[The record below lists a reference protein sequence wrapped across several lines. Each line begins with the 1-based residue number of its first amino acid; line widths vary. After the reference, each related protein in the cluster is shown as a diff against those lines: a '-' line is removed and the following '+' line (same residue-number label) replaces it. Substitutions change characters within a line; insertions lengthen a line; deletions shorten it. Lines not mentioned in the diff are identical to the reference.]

1 MAVATAG
8 QVNGF
13 RRQARPQEYDDTTY
27 FYCTFRGEIMSK
39 FDAQFAGRLDGQTVL
54 VTGAKGGIGLETA
67 QGVGNSGATVLVHAR
82 GVNDAR
88 SAVDLLGQ
96 RGNGKGHYLAV
107 AGDLGS
113 LAGVR
118 ELVAAVHEAAPKGL
132 NGLVNNAGAAFST
145 KALSPDGYERT
156 IAINHV
162 ALAALT
168 DGLLDLLRK
177 GADTFATPSRVVN
190 MTAIIE
196 SKGKPITDW
205 SYPGKY
211 KQIQAYGTAK
221 LLALMYTYAQARRH
235 DGDGLTFNAVSPG
248 AVKTTLGSKAGGPF
262 RIIQAVTNPFV
273 PPPEKGSRGC
283 VRLMADPE
291 LATATGGYYSSA
303 KLKKSSKQS
312 QDAAIQDRIYAQ
324 TERELRAH
332 A

>member
-1 MAVATAG
+1 MS
-8 QVNGF
+8 
-13 RRQARPQEYDDTTY
+13 
-27 FYCTFRGEIMSK
+27 TFA
-39 FDAQFAGRLDGQTVL
+39 AQFAGRLDNQIVL
-54 VTGAKGGIGLETA
+54 VTGSKGGIGHQTA
-67 QGVGNSGATVLVHAR
+67 QGLGDSGATVLVHAR
-82 GVNDAR
+82 HADHAR
-88 SAVDLLGQ
+88 QAVDQLISN
-96 RGNGKGHYLAV
+96 GNGHGHYLAV

-118 ELVAAVHEAAPKGL
+118 EVVDAVHQAAPKGL
-132 NGLVNNAGAAFST
+132 NGLVNNAGAAFSS
-145 KALSPDGYERT
+145 KLLSPDGYEQT

-168 DGLLDLLRK
+168 DGLLDLLRR

-190 MTAIIE
+190 MTALVE

-221 LLALMYTYAQARRH
+221 LLALMYTYALARRH
-235 DGDGLTFNAVSPG
+235 EGQGLTFNAVSPG

-262 RIIQAVTNPFV
+262 RIIQAVTNPFI

-283 VRLMADPE
+283 VRLMADPD

-303 KLKKSSKQS
+303 KLNTSSKQS
-312 QDAAIQDRIYAQ
+312 RDHDAQDRVYEQ
-324 TERELRAH
+324 TQRELRNH
-332 A
+332 T

>member
-1 MAVATAG
+1 
-8 QVNGF
+8 
-13 RRQARPQEYDDTTY
+13 
-27 FYCTFRGEIMSK
+27 MSR

-54 VTGAKGGIGLETA
+54 VTGANGAIGHETA
-67 QGVGNSGATVLVHAR
+67 QGIGNSGATVLVHAR
-82 GVNDAR
+82 GAEQAR
-88 SAVDLLGQ
+88 RAVDSLAAN
-96 RGNGKGHYLAV
+96 GNGNGNGRYLAV

-118 ELVAAVHEAAPKGL
+118 ELVQAVREAAPKGL
-132 NGLVNNAGAAFST
+132 NGLVNNAGAAFAT
-145 KALSPDGYERT
+145 RALSADGYERT

-177 GADTFATPSRVVN
+177 GADDFAAPSRVVN
-190 MTAIIE
+190 MTALVE
-196 SKGKPITDW
+196 SRGKPVADW

-211 KQIQAYGTAK
+211 KQIQAYADAK

-235 DGDGLTFNAVSPG
+235 EGEGLTFNAVSPG

-262 RIIQAVTNPFV
+262 KIIEALTNPFV
-273 PPPEKGSRGC
+273 GPPEKGSRGC

-303 KLKKSSKQS
+303 KLKKSSKKS
-312 QDAAIQDRIYAQ
+312 QDAEGQDRVYAQ

-332 A
+332 P

>member
-1 MAVATAG
+1 
-8 QVNGF
+8 
-13 RRQARPQEYDDTTY
+13 
-27 FYCTFRGEIMSK
+27 MSK

-54 VTGAKGGIGLETA
+54 VTGAKGGIGYETA
-67 QGVGNSGATVLVHAR
+67 QGIGNSGATVLVHAR
-82 GVNDAR
+82 RADEAQR
-88 SAVDLLGQ
+88 AVDQLVTN
-96 RGNGKGHYLAV
+96 GNGRYLPI

-118 ELVAAVHEAAPKGL
+118 ELVGAVREVAPKGL
-132 NGLVNNAGAAFST
+132 NGLVNNAGAAFSS

-177 GADTFATPSRVVN
+177 GADDFAVPSRVVN
-190 MTAIIE
+190 MTALVE
-196 SKGKPITDW
+196 SRGKPITDW

-211 KQIQAYGTAK
+211 KQIQAYADAK
-221 LLALMYTYAQARRH
+221 LLALMYTYARARRH
-235 DGDGLTFNAVSPG
+235 EGEGLTFNAVSPG
-248 AVKTTLGSKAGGPF
+248 AVKTSLGSKAGGPF
-262 RIIQAVTNPFV
+262 KMIEALTNPFV

-303 KLKKSSKQS
+303 KLKKSSEKS
-312 QDAAIQDRIYAQ
+312 RDHDAQDRVWEQ
-324 TERELRAH
+324 TERELNSH
-332 A
+332 N